1 MCHVPR
7 CRGSSLPL
15 SELTQLSTRLAL
27 ASLAVD
33 QPMGQQ
39 VYEQEIVHRAPAELG
54 TGWVVEDVRVR
65 TLRSPLEGSA
75 RVPSR
80 LLTRS
85 SPSVRRAAGRL
96 LYRNHEVVHRLD
108 LRLPPGPAPEI
119 LTVHDVVG
127 WRFPDEASPPG
138 DAGATARRAAAVVCP
153 SHFSAEEVR
162 SVLGV
167 EAPVVIHNGVDSRFF
182 DAHVMDETALAGLGV
197 RPPYV
202 LHAGGCTARKNLE
215 GLAAA
220 WANLEPSRHGTS
232 LVLMG
237 PTDQRRNRL
246 FDPLPGTVRLGRVDD
261 ATALGVLAAASAL
274 VVPSLY
280 EGFGLPALEGLA
292 AGVPVVAAR
301 RSSIPEVCGDDALL
315 VEPDGHGLAEGIEA
329 ALSGGVEIAAMV
341 ERGRVRARLFTWE
354 ASVAAHANVWR
365 SVVD

>member
-1 MCHVPR
+1 
-7 CRGSSLPL
+7 
-15 SELTQLSTRLAL
+15 
-27 ASLAVD
+27 
-33 QPMGQQ
+33 
-39 VYEQEIVHRAPAELG
+39 
-54 TGWVVEDVRVR
+54 
-65 TLRSPLEGSA
+65 
-75 RVPSR
+75 
-80 LLTRS
+80 
-85 SPSVRRAAGRL
+85 
-96 LYRNHEVVHRLD
+96 
-108 LRLPPGPAPEI
+108 
-119 LTVHDVVG
+119 
-127 WRFPDEASPPG
+127 
-138 DAGATARRAAAVVCP
+138 
-153 SHFSAEEVR
+153 
-162 SVLGV
+162 
-167 EAPVVIHNGVDSRFF
+167 
-182 DAHVMDETALAGLGV
+182 
-197 RPPYV
+197 
-202 LHAGGCTARKNLE
+202 
-215 GLAAA
+215 
-220 WANLEPSRHGTS
+220 
-232 LVLMG
+232 MG